1 MMYMGVTKK
10 KCIHSVLF
18 TVKLPWNALMIQY
31 FLEVFYFRTPY
42 FQDLEQSI
50 GSNLEPRSRGWILES
65 PVGTKCLIQ
74 LVQSTEDDKVQFGR
88 RHGEQEKPHHGI
100 SMHLNCGFKMSNIW
114 MKTIQKTSN
123 PAVACLFGY
132 T

>member
-1 MMYMGVTKK
+1 MYMGVTKK
-10 KCIHSVLF
+10 SVY
-18 TVKLPWNALMIQY
+18 TVYFLPWNCHEMLWWSSI